1 LTRSVAHFIISVDMA
16 IDLKAFL
23 QEDIGTEDVTTNAV
37 VPENHRSKAK
47 IIAKAEG
54 VMAGHIFASEVFTT
68 LDNSIRYSELK
79 KDGEQVRR
87 GDVLALIEGKTRAI
101 LTGERLALNIL
112 QRLSGIA
119 TLTARFA
126 EALRGTD
133 TKILDTRKTA
143 PGLRHLEKYAVRMG
157 GGYNHRENLSEMALI
172 KENHISAAGSIREAV
187 IKVRQR
193 TDVPVEV
200 EVKNMEEL
208 KEAIELPVDRIMLD
222 NWDIE
227 STRNAVSFVNKK
239 VPLEASGNMT
249 IERVREV
256 ARTGVDFISV
266 GALTHSFQAL
276 DMSLLYEEEQR

>member
-1 LTRSVAHFIISVDMA
+1 MHFIILVVMAVD
-16 IDLKAFL
+16 IKDFL
-23 QEDIGTEDVTTNAV
+23 QEDIGVEDVTTNAV
-37 VPENHRSKAK
+37 VSENHRSKAK

-54 VMAGHIFASEVFTT
+54 VMAGQVYASLVFHE
-68 LDNSIRYSELK
+68 LDRDIRYSALK
-79 KDGEQVRR
+79 KDGERIKR
-87 GDVLALIEGKTRAI
+87 GDMLALIDGKTRAI

-119 TLTARFA
+119 TVTARFVDA
-126 EALRGTD
+126 IQGTD

-143 PGLRHLEKYAVRMG
+143 PGLRSLEKYAVRMG
-157 GGYNHRENLSEMALI
+157 GGSNHRENLTEMALI
-172 KENHISAAGSIREAV
+172 KENHISAAGSIKEAV
-187 IKVRQR
+187 TKIRAK
-193 TDVPVEV
+193 TEVPVEV

-227 STRNAVSFVNKK
+227 STRKAVSFVHKR

-249 IERVREV
+249 IERIREV

-266 GALTHSFQAL
+266 GALTHSFEAL
-276 DMSLLYEEEQR
+276 DMSLLYEETHQ